1 MRLFFL
7 VPFIFATIS
16 LSGCDQIRQKVAD
29 TLAPP
34 TPLEMA
40 ARIDQL
46 TDQNRSQ
53 EAIEQGKSY
62 LKTSKDS
69 NGLVSKAMTRA
80 YRAAG
85 EPGSA
90 IESIKATSNSVES
103 ERLVTNPNKNDS
115 QSSVEL
121 QQNRKVSVDGA
132 SVTSGPN
139 GTVVRAGDAVV
150 VMPK

>member
-7 VPFIFATIS
+7 ALFIFVSIS

-34 TPLEMA
+34 SPLEMA

-46 TDQNRSQ
+46 TDQNRPQ
-53 EAIEQGKSY
+53 EAIEQGRSY
-62 LKTSKDS
+62 LKNSKDS
-69 NGLVSKAMTRA
+69 NGLVNKAMTRA
-80 YRAAG
+80 YLAAG
-85 EPGSA
+85 ESGSA
-90 IESIKATSNSVES
+90 IESIKATSASVES
-103 ERLVTNPNKNDS
+103 ERLATNLNKNDS
-115 QSSVEL
+115 QSSLEL

-139 GTVVRAGDAVV
+139 GTVVRAGDTVV